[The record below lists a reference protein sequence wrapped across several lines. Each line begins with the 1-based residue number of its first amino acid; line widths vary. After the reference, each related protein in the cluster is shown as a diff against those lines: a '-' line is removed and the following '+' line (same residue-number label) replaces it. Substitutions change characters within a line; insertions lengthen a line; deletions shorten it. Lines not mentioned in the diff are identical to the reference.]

1 MSYKYHQLLKYVYF
15 EGYAD
20 SYESAECLLESLD
33 DDEFEYLCEGVFS
46 STFSGAV
53 TADAN
58 ERAAETHKTAA
69 DSEHTSPKNRK
80 RHRDTAAQHLVS
92 ARRKRRKTN
101 EEFYG
106 IDENVSGGRA
116 RRASSRRA
124 PISQR
129 VSDSEAAEIRRNAR
143 ENPKPTAS
151 TPEDDSLEAMK
162 SRFKAETD
170 TENAEK
176 EAKKPKSVPSRGI
189 GASEKVLRK
198 GKKRTPGGTAQQRVA
213 TLGSRG
219 RELGQP
225 NYSWPRDEVRSK
237 RISAAL
243 KKRDK
248 WGTPEAAKEEF
259 VIDYLVTEGYT
270 DNYDSAIEI
279 YESMSD
285 EWLDTILEV
294 KGGGKV
300 SFRGNTDDRGMPL
313 NPSMKLYMKKTQL
326 ETGMEDEK
334 NRIRGR
340 HNAGDGQH
348 DDYTQSDD
356 WRPERVSRG
365 ERGRRASAKRE
376 IENSPKMKKFQSR
389 WDRLSNAEG
398 KN

>member
-46 STFSGAV
+46 SKFSGAV
-53 TADAN
+53 TADAD
-58 ERAAETHKTAA
+58 ESAAKKHKTVA
-69 DSEHTSPKNRK
+69 DAEHTSPENRK
-80 RHRDTAAQHLVS
+80 RYRDTAAQHLVS

-162 SRFKAETD
+162 SRFKAETGA
-170 TENAEK
+170 ENAEK
-176 EAKKPKSVPSRGI
+176 EARKPKSVPSRGI

-198 GKKRTPGGTAQQRVA
+198 GKRSTPGGTAQQRV
-213 TLGSRG
+213 TELGRRG
-219 RELGQP
+219 RREGKKP
-225 NYSWPRDEVRSK
+225 YAPGDEVRSK

-243 KKRDK
+243 KNRDK

-285 EWLDTILEV
+285 EWLDTI
-294 KGGGKV
+294 
-300 SFRGNTDDRGMPL
+300 
-313 NPSMKLYMKKTQL
+313 
-326 ETGMEDEK
+326 
-334 NRIRGR
+334 
-340 HNAGDGQH
+340 
-348 DDYTQSDD
+348 
-356 WRPERVSRG
+356 
-365 ERGRRASAKRE
+365 
-376 IENSPKMKKFQSR
+376 

>member
-69 DSEHTSPKNRK
+69 DAEHTSPKNRK
-80 RHRDTAAQHLVS
+80 HHRDTAAQHLVS

-129 VSDSEAAEIRRNAR
+129 VSDFEAAEIRRNAR

-170 TENAEK
+170 IENAKK
-176 EAKKPKSVPSRGI
+176 EAKKPKRVPSRGI
-189 GASEKVLRK
+189 GPSEPVLRK
-198 GKKRTPGGTAQQRVA
+198 GKRSTPGGTAQQRV
-213 TLGSRG
+213 T
-219 RELGQP
+219 ELGRRRRREGKKP
-225 NYSWPRDEVRSK
+225 YAPGDEERSK

-243 KKRDK
+243 KNRDK

-270 DNYDSAIEI
+270 DNYDSAISI

-285 EWLDTILEV
+285 EWFDTILEV

-326 ETGMEDEK
+326 ETGMEDEE

-389 WDRLSNAEG
+389 WDRLSDAEG